1 MRLNHIYILIFLV
14 LCSCS
19 KAREQES
26 AAYAEEDEMVIEE
39 SFAKFDINNTAQLTP
54 LLKQKLQEYYDL
66 LYLKNSS
73 PDFSGQIDKQ
83 LNKILKETPRTDSLH
98 DSIKIKN
105 ITILSNP
112 ENISDSIQKIKFSYG
127 SGSMIDTLSAIIKTT
142 PVTIEDQLIWSTNI
156 SFEPVE

>member
-1 MRLNHIYILIFLV
+1 MRFNHIYILIFLI

-26 AAYAEEDEMVIEE
+26 AVYAEEDGMVIEE
-39 SFAKFDINNTAQLTP
+39 NFAKFDINNTAQLTP

-66 LYLKNSS
+66 LYLKKSS

-83 LNKILKETPRTDSLH
+83 LNKILQAPPRTDSLH

-105 ITILSNP
+105 ITILSDP
-112 ENISDSIQKIKFSYG
+112 ENISDSIERIKFSYEAD
-127 SGSMIDTLSAIIKTT
+127 SRTDSLSAIIKTT
-142 PVTIEDQLIWSTNI
+142 PVTIEDQVIWSTNI
-156 SFEPVE
+156 SFEAVE

>member
-1 MRLNHIYILIFLV
+1 MRLNHIFILIFLV

-19 KAREQES
+19 KVREKES
-26 AAYAEEDEMVIEE
+26 TAYAEEDEMVIEE
-39 SFAKFDINNTAQLTP
+39 NFTKFDINNTAQLTP

-66 LYLKNSS
+66 LYLKKSS

-98 DSIKIKN
+98 DSIKVKN
-105 ITILSNP
+105 ISILSNP

-127 SGSMIDTLSAIIKTT
+127 AGSIIDTLSAIIKTT

>member
-1 MRLNHIYILIFLV
+1 MRLHHIYILIFLT

-19 KAREQES
+19 KAREQN
-26 AAYAEEDEMVIEE
+26 AVFATEDRMVIEE
-39 SFAKFDINNTAQLTP
+39 NFTKFDINNTTQLTP

-83 LNKILKETPRTDSLH
+83 LNKIFKETPRTDSLN
-98 DSIKIKN
+98 DSMKIKN

-112 ENISDSIQKIKFSYG
+112 ENVSDSVQKIKFSYEAG
-127 SGSMIDTLSAIIKTT
+127 SKTDSLSAIIKTT
-142 PVTIEDQLIWSTNI
+142 PVTIEDQVIWSTNI
-156 SFEPVE
+156 SFEPVVE